1 MPWRR
6 RPRFWPRDSRMQNRE
21 FEQRRGVVATGLKA
35 RKIDA
40 SEKRLISEAV
50 GEIELEDG
58 VLVIRR
64 IHVRMHLKAPAEQ
77 RETAERAH
85 RIFADRCPVYR
96 SLKAAIAMT
105 TELVFEAI

>member
-1 MPWRR
+1 L
-6 RPRFWPRDSRMQNRE
+6 
-21 FEQRRGVVATGLKA
+21 V
-35 RKIDA
+35 
-40 SEKRLISEAV
+40 SEAV

-77 RETAERAH
+77 LETVQRVFGF
-85 RIFADRCPVYR
+85 FADRCPIYR

-105 TELVFEAI
+105 TELVFEPITKQSQ